1 MRDRGVANLVRLPPD
16 VHDVRPWLWRR
27 FVVRAFY
34 TYLVDFPFDVRFV
47 GPEARRRGNKAATL
61 GLTVERV
68 DDVGPVMEC
77 LAETESRKGFSFGID
92 ARELRLART
101 LLGADSLRMYVCF
114 DRDGQPAATRV
125 FVHASGA
132 RAIEWMAGIRAAHL
146 ADGANYLLSRQSIED
161 LSLAGATGL
170 DLCGANIEGVAA
182 FKSQWGG
189 SLVPTY
195 GVRTYSLRAGARFLA
210 DWRASPQGPPGR

>member
-1 MRDRGVANLVRLPPD
+1 
-16 VHDVRPWLWRR
+16 
-27 FVVRAFY
+27 
-34 TYLVDFPFDVRFV
+34 
-47 GPEARRRGNKAATL
+47 
-61 GLTVERV
+61 
-68 DDVGPVMEC
+68 
-77 LAETESRKGFSFGID
+77 
-92 ARELRLART
+92 
-101 LLGADSLRMYVCF
+101 
-114 DRDGQPAATRV
+114 
-125 FVHASGA
+125 
-132 RAIEWMAGIRAAHL
+132 MAGIRAAHL